1 MTTIAKML
9 VVMCGALIFSSAA
22 RANSLINGSFE
33 TPVVPSGDFDNFGS
47 GSTGITGWTVVGP
60 GVSIVS
66 TTFGQNGVAFEAE
79 DGNQWLDL
87 TGDGSNS
94 TEGVEQTVV
103 TTTGTNYAL
112 TFYVGNTSGG
122 DIFGTTSTVGLDLNG
137 TQVSS
142 FTNSN
147 ADTTGLNWEQFSYDF
162 TASGSSTTIGFINLD
177 PSSDNSNGLDNV
189 DIELGSTGPSTTPE
203 PSSLLLLGTGLV
215 GFAGTARRKV
225 GQLLRVNRS
234 HA

>member
-9 VVMCGALIFSSAA
+9 VVTCGALIFSSTA
-22 RANSLINGSFE
+22 RANSLTNGSFE
-33 TPVVPSGDFDNFGS
+33 TPVVPSGSFTNFAS
-47 GSTGITGWTVVGP
+47 GSTGITGWTVVGS
-60 GVSIVS
+60 GVSIVN
-66 TTFGQNGVAFEAE
+66 TTFVQNGVAFEAE

-87 TGDGSNS
+87 TGDNSNS
-94 TEGVEQTVV
+94 AEGVQQAVA

-122 DIFGTTSTVGLDLNG
+122 GIFGTTSTVGLDING
-137 TQVSS
+137 LQVNS

-162 TASGSSTTIGFINLD
+162 KASGSSTTLGFINLD
-177 PSSDNSNGLDNV
+177 PGSDNSNGLDNV
-189 DIELGSTGPSTTPE
+189 DLELGTTGTSPAPE

-215 GFAGTARRKV
+215 GFAGMARRKV
-225 GQLLRVNRS
+225 GQFLRVNRS